1 MLMATR
7 NPRQKPKNKLSRQMG
22 ENIWGKDNCPTLNRT
37 YGPGQHGPKGVRR
50 RSDYGV
56 QLREK
61 QKLKGYYGNIGEKQ
75 VRNIYKE
82 AYTKKGDTSENLL
95 IFLESR
101 LDAIVY
107 RSNIVPTVFAA
118 RQFVNHKHITVNG
131 KVVNIPSYRCKPG
144 DLIEVIQKSRTIPLV
159 VESTKKMER
168 DLPEYISLDLKEF
181 KVNYIRY
188 PSSDEIPYATI
199 MSPASV
205 VEFYSR

>member
-1 MLMATR
+1 MATR
-7 NPRQKPKNKLSRQMG
+7 NPRQQPKNKLSRQMG
-22 ENIWGKDNCPTLNRT
+22 ENIWGKDNCPTNTRT

-75 VRNIYKE
+75 FRNIYKD
-82 AYTKKGDTSENLL
+82 AFAQKGDTSENLL
-95 IFLESR
+95 ILLESR

-107 RSNIVPTVFAA
+107 RANLVSTVFSA
-118 RQFVNHKHITVNG
+118 RQVVNHKHVTVNG
-131 KVVNIPSYRCKPG
+131 SVVNIPSYRCKPG
-144 DLIEVIQKSRTIPLV
+144 DEIVVKEKSRTIPLILDSV
-159 VESTKKMER
+159 QKLER
-168 DLPEYISLDLKEF
+168 DVPEYISLNSKEF
-181 KVNYIRY
+181 KVTYIRY

>member
-1 MLMATR
+1 MANSSVR
-7 NPRQKPKNKLSRQMG
+7 SKPKNRLSRQMG
-22 ENIWGKDNCPTLNRT
+22 ENIWGRENCPTGKRA

-75 VRNIYKE
+75 FRGIFKE
-82 AYTKKGDTSENLL
+82 AFAQKGDTSENLL
-95 IFLESR
+95 VLLESR

-107 RSNIVPTVFAA
+107 RSNFVATVFAA
-118 RQFVNHKHITVNG
+118 RQFINHKHVRVNG
-131 KVVNIPSYRCKPG
+131 TIVNIPSYRCKPG
-144 DLIEVIQKSRTIPLV
+144 DVVDIKEKSRNLSFVI
-159 VESTKKMER
+159 ESTTKLER
-168 DLPEYISLDLKEF
+168 DVPEYLNLDLKKF
-181 KVNYIRY
+181 SITYTRV

-199 MSPASV
+199 MSPKDV

>member
-1 MLMATR
+1 MPTR

-22 ENIWGKDNCPTLNRT
+22 ENIWGKDNCPTNNRT
-37 YGPGQHGPKGVRR
+37 YGPGQHGPKSVRR

-56 QLREK
+56 QIKKK

-75 VRNIYKE
+75 FRNIYKE
-82 AYTKKGDTSENLL
+82 AYATKGDTSENLL

-101 LDAIVY
+101 LDAIIY

-118 RQFVNHKHITVNG
+118 RQFVNHKHVTVNG
-131 KVVNIPSYRCKPG
+131 IVVNIPSFRCKPG
-144 DLIEVIQKSRTIPLV
+144 DLIEVKEKSKTIPLV
-159 VESTKKMER
+159 LESIQNMAR
-168 DLPEYISLDLKEF
+168 DVPEYISLNTKELK
-181 KVNYIRY
+181 VSYIRY
-188 PSSDEIPYATI
+188 PSSDEIPYATV

>member
-1 MLMATR
+1 MATR
-7 NPRQKPKNKLSRQMG
+7 NPRQQPKNKLSRQMG
-22 ENIWGKDNCPTLNRT
+22 ENIWGKDNCPTNTRT

-75 VRNIYKE
+75 FRNIYKD
-82 AYTKKGDTSENLL
+82 AFAQKGDTSENLL
-95 IFLESR
+95 ILLESR
-101 LDAIVY
+101 LDAIIY
-107 RSNIVPTVFAA
+107 RANLVSTVFSA
-118 RQFVNHKHITVNG
+118 RQVVNHKHVTVNG
-131 KVVNIPSYRCKPG
+131 SVVNIPSYRCKPG
-144 DLIEVIQKSRTIPLV
+144 DEIVVKEKSRTIPLILDSV
-159 VESTKKMER
+159 QKLER
-168 DLPEYISLDLKEF
+168 DVPEYISLNSKEF
-181 KVNYIRY
+181 KVTYIRY

>member
-1 MLMATR
+1 MVTR

-22 ENIWGKDNCPTLNRT
+22 ENIRGKDNCPTLNRT

-75 VRNIYKE
+75 FRNIYKE
-82 AYTKKGDTSENLL
+82 AYSKKGDTSENLL

-101 LDAIVY
+101 LDAIIY

-118 RQFVNHKHITVNG
+118 RQFVNHKHVSVNG
-131 KVVNIPSYRCKPG
+131 KVVNIASYRCKPG
-144 DLIEVIQKSRTIPLV
+144 DLIEVKEKSRTIPLI
-159 VESTKKMER
+159 VESIQKMER
-168 DLPEYISLDLKEF
+168 DLPEYISFNAKEF
-181 KVNYIRY
+181 TVSYIRY
-188 PSSDEIPYATI
+188 PSTDEIPYATI

>member
-1 MLMATR
+1 MATR
-7 NPRQKPKNKLSRQMG
+7 SPRQQPKNKLSRQMG
-22 ENIWGKDNCPTLNRT
+22 ENIWGKDNCPTNTRT
-37 YGPGQHGPKGVRR
+37 YGPGQHGPNGVRR

-75 VRNIYKE
+75 FRNIYKD
-82 AYTKKGDTSENLL
+82 AFAQKGDTSENRL
-95 IFLESR
+95 ILLESR

-107 RSNIVPTVFAA
+107 RANLVSTVFSA
-118 RQFVNHKHITVNG
+118 RQVVNHKHVTVNG
-131 KVVNIPSYRCKPG
+131 SVVNIPSYRCKPG
-144 DLIEVIQKSRTIPLV
+144 DEIVVKEKSRTIPLILDSV
-159 VESTKKMER
+159 QKLER
-168 DLPEYISLDLKEF
+168 DVPEYISLNSKEF
-181 KVNYIRY
+181 KVTYIRY

>member
-1 MLMATR
+1 MGTR

-22 ENIWGKDNCPTLNRT
+22 ENIWGKDNCPTNNRT

-50 RSDYGV
+50 RSEYGV

-75 VRNIYKE
+75 FRNIYKE
-82 AYTKKGDTSENLL
+82 AYSKKGDTSENLL
-95 IFLESR
+95 VFLESR

-107 RSNIVPTVFAA
+107 MSNIVPTVFAA
-118 RQFVNHKHITVNG
+118 RQFVNHKHVSVNG
-131 KVVNIPSYRCKPG
+131 KVVNIASYRCKPG
-144 DLIEVIQKSRTIPLV
+144 DLIEVKEKSRTIPLI
-159 VESTKKMER
+159 VESIQKMER
-168 DLPEYISLDLKEF
+168 DLPEYISFNAKEF
-181 KVNYIRY
+181 TVSYIRY
-188 PSSDEIPYATI
+188 PSTDEIPYATI

>member
-1 MLMATR
+1 MTNR
-7 NPRQKPKNKLSRQMG
+7 RKKPKNRLSRQMG
-22 ENIWGKDNCPTLNRT
+22 ESIWGNENCPTKNRS

-50 RSDYGV
+50 RSDYAF

-75 VRNIYKE
+75 FRNIYKE
-82 AYTKKGDTSENLL
+82 AYVKKGDTSENLL

-144 DLIEVIQKSRTIPLV
+144 DLIEVREKSRTIPLV
-159 VESTKKMER
+159 LESIEKMAR
-168 DLPEYISLDLKEF
+168 DLPEYISLDLKKF

>member
-1 MLMATR
+1 MPTR

-22 ENIWGKDNCPTLNRT
+22 ENIWGKDNCPTNNRT

-75 VRNIYKE
+75 FRNIYKE
-82 AYTKKGDTSENLL
+82 AYATKGDTSENLL

-101 LDAIVY
+101 LDAIIY

-118 RQFVNHKHITVNG
+118 RQFVNHKHVTVNG
-131 KVVNIPSYRCKPG
+131 IVVNIPSFRCKPG
-144 DLIEVIQKSRTIPLV
+144 DLIEVKEKSKTIPLV
-159 VESTKKMER
+159 LESIQNMAR
-168 DLPEYISLDLKEF
+168 DVPEYISLNTKELK
-181 KVNYIRY
+181 VSYIRY
-188 PSSDEIPYATI
+188 PSSDEIPYATV

>member
-1 MLMATR
+1 MPTR

-22 ENIWGKDNCPTLNRT
+22 ENIWGKDNCPTNNRT

-75 VRNIYKE
+75 FRNIYKE
-82 AYTKKGDTSENLL
+82 AYATKGDTSENLL

-101 LDAIVY
+101 LDAIIY

-118 RQFVNHKHITVNG
+118 RQFVNHKHVTVNG
-131 KVVNIPSYRCKPG
+131 IVVNIASFRCKPG
-144 DLIEVIQKSRTIPLV
+144 DLIEVNEKSKTIPLV
-159 VESTKKMER
+159 LESIQNMAR
-168 DLPEYISLDLKEF
+168 DVPEYISLNTKELK
-181 KVNYIRY
+181 VSYIRY
-188 PSSDEIPYATI
+188 PSSDEIPYATV

>member
-1 MLMATR
+1 MLMVTR

-56 QLREK
+56 QPREK

-75 VRNIYKE
+75 FRNIYKE
-82 AYTKKGDTSENLL
+82 AYSKKGDTSENLL

-101 LDAIVY
+101 LDAIIY

-131 KVVNIPSYRCKPG
+131 NVVNIPSYRCKPG
-144 DLIEVIQKSRTIPLV
+144 DLIEVKQKSRTIPLV
-159 VESTKKMER
+159 VESTTKMER

>member
-1 MLMATR
+1 MATR
-7 NPRQKPKNKLSRQMG
+7 SPRQQPKNKLSRQMG
-22 ENIWGKDNCPTLNRT
+22 ENIWGKENCPTNTRT

-61 QKLKGYYGNIGEKQ
+61 QKLRVIMEILVKSNLE
-75 VRNIYKE
+75 IYIKE
-82 AYTKKGDTSENLL
+82 AFAQKGDTSENLL
-95 IFLESR
+95 ILLESR

-107 RSNIVPTVFAA
+107 RANLVSTVFSA
-118 RQFVNHKHITVNG
+118 RQVVNHKHVTVNG
-131 KVVNIPSYRCKPG
+131 SVVNIPSYRCKPG
-144 DLIEVIQKSRTIPLV
+144 DEIVVKEKSRTIPLILDSV
-159 VESTKKMER
+159 QKLER
-168 DLPEYISLDLKEF
+168 DVPEYISLNSKEF
-181 KVNYIRY
+181 KVTYIRY

>member
-1 MLMATR
+1 MATR
-7 NPRQKPKNKLSRQMG
+7 NPRQQPKNKLSRQMG
-22 ENIWGKDNCPTLNRT
+22 ENIWGKDNCPTNTRT

-75 VRNIYKE
+75 FRNIYKE
-82 AYTKKGDTSENLL
+82 AFAQKGDTSENLL
-95 IFLESR
+95 ILLESR

-107 RSNIVPTVFAA
+107 RSNLVSTVFAA
-118 RQFVNHKHITVNG
+118 RQVVNHKHVTVNG
-131 KVVNIPSYRCKPG
+131 SVVNIPSYRCKPG
-144 DLIEVIQKSRTIPLV
+144 DEIVVREKSRTIPLIV
-159 VESTKKMER
+159 DSVQKIER
-168 DLPEYISLDLKEF
+168 DVPEYLSLIQKEY

-188 PSSDEIPYATI
+188 PSSDEIPYPTI

>member
-1 MLMATR
+1 MPTR

-22 ENIWGKDNCPTLNRT
+22 ENIWGKDNCPTNNRT

-75 VRNIYKE
+75 FRNIYKE
-82 AYTKKGDTSENLL
+82 AYATKGDTSENLL

-101 LDAIVY
+101 LDAIIY

-118 RQFVNHKHITVNG
+118 RQFVNHKHVTVNG
-131 KVVNIPSYRCKPG
+131 IVVNIPSFRCKPG
-144 DLIEVIQKSRTIPLV
+144 DLIEVKEKSKTIPLV
-159 VESTKKMER
+159 LESIQNMAR
-168 DLPEYISLDLKEF
+168 DVPEYISLNTKELK
-181 KVNYIRY
+181 VSYIRY
-188 PSSDEIPYATI
+188 PSSDEIPSATV